1 MTKRKRVCRVALQAA
16 AAMAILKIPASVFG
30 DSNTVL
36 VQTGITTAPG
46 AGGGTVFALAE
57 YPVINASGQ
66 MALIT
71 NLIGTTDGTS
81 QAFMRVEANGSL
93 TPLLRDLHPAPGTGG
108 GTVGGFLCPAVNI
121 AG

>member
-57 YPVINASGQ
+57 YAGINASGLI
-66 MALIT
+66 ALST
-71 NLIGTTDGTS
+71 NLVGTTVGTS
-81 QAFMRVEANGSL
+81 QAFMRVEASGSL
-93 TPLLRDLHPAPGTGG
+93 QPLLHDPR
-108 GTVGGFLCPAVNI
+108 
-121 AG
+121 